1 MERSAEP
8 SVQQIRA
15 EIDRITFRNETNG
28 WTVARVRTDGEI
40 ELLTVV
46 GFFHDPQPGQYFEL
60 FGTYSKHPQ
69 YGSQFKA
76 DRIVPIQ
83 PTSKEGIKR
92 YLSSGLFKGIG
103 EKTAQKI
110 VNKFGKDTFEILDQ
124 SSERLRE
131 IKGITPKIHKK
142 IIESWKQHKA
152 ISEITMF
159 LTEHEIST
167 SFTSRI
173 LEMYGPHAIKV
184 IAANPFRLASEIR
197 GIGFLSADRMAQ
209 SMGIASD
216 SPDRIRAAILYQL
229 EQAEERGHCYLSR
242 SQLIEALEACLGVT
256 ADKIIPRLDAALRVL
271 EDQNTI
277 GSESPDDS
285 KGLDQALY
293 YQKNLLFAE
302 CSVAAKISQ
311 LLVKPMHSDPERVE
325 QWIRRFRE
333 ATGCDLTDEQMEA
346 VRAVTKHRVFI
357 LTGGPGVGKTTT
369 ANTVIKLLKAM
380 GKTVALAAPTGRAAQ
395 RLSEVAYSPAKT
407 IHRLLEWNPQMGS
420 FSKQEEDPLNVQVVV
435 IDESSMLDIRL
446 AEALIS
452 AVPKSAQLILLGDMD
467 QLPSVGPGNVLRDL
481 IHSGVVPFI
490 RLSKVFRQA
499 AQSRIIQ
506 TAHSINQGEPIRL
519 YEDPQSDCHF
529 VEAATPEEVKST
541 IERLVSQTI
550 PEKYGFDPIRDI
562 QILSPMNRGD
572 LGTVA
577 LSQDLQSLLN
587 PRKGNE
593 VEYRVKGLVL
603 RVGDKVIQGVNNYDL
618 NVFNGDIGFV
628 RWSNGAQL
636 GVLFGER
643 EVTYDLESAGDL
655 RLAYA
660 ITIHKSQGSEF
671 PVVVIPCTMQ
681 FYVMLQRNLFYT
693 GLTRAR
699 KLAYFVGS
707 RRALQFATNNN
718 KSLERQSRLVQ
729 RLTGILEPSG
739 ENLG

>member
-1 MERSAEP
+1 MESSAEP

-15 EIDRITFRNETNG
+15 EIDRVTFRNETNG
-28 WTVARVRTDGEI
+28 WTVARVKADSTP

-46 GFFHDPQPGQYFEL
+46 GHFHDPQPGQYFEL

-92 YLSSGLFKGIG
+92 YISSGLFKGIG

-110 VNKFGKDTFEILDQ
+110 VAKFGKQTFEILEK
-124 SSERLRE
+124 SPERLRE
-131 IKGITPKIHKK
+131 IKGITPKIYKK
-142 IIESWKQHKA
+142 IVESWKQHQA

-159 LTEHEIST
+159 LSEHEIST
-167 SFTSRI
+167 TFTSRL
-173 LEMYGPHAIKV
+173 LEMYGPQAIKV

-197 GIGFLSADRMAQ
+197 GIGFLSADRIAQ
-209 SMGIASD
+209 SMGIPAD
-216 SPDRIRAAILYQL
+216 SPERIRAAILYQL
-229 EQAEERGHCYLSR
+229 EQAEERGHCYLTR
-242 SQLIEALEACLGVT
+242 SQLIESLETCLGVSS
-256 ADKIIPRLDAALRVL
+256 DKITPRLDAALKIL
-271 EDQNTI
+271 EDQNTL
-277 GSESPDDS
+277 GSEAPHSTNDLSQPI
-285 KGLDQALY
+285 Y

-302 CSVAAKISQ
+302 CSVAAKIRQ
-311 LLVKPMHSDPERVE
+311 LLSNPLHSDAERVE

-333 ATGCDLTDEQMEA
+333 ATGCDLTDEQMDS
-346 VRAVTKHRVFI
+346 VRAVTRHRVFI

-380 GKTVALAAPTGRAAQ
+380 GKSVALAAPTGRAAQ
-395 RLSEVAYSPAKT
+395 RLSEVAYAPAKT
-407 IHRLLEWNPQMGS
+407 IHRLLEWNPQMGC
-420 FSKQEEDPLNVQVVV
+420 FSKQAEDPLNVQVVV

-446 AEALIS
+446 AEALFS
-452 AVPKSAQLILLGDMD
+452 AIPKSAQLILLGDMD

-481 IHSGVVPFI
+481 IHSGVVPFT
-490 RLSKVFRQA
+490 RLGKVFRQA

-506 TAHSINQGEPIRL
+506 TAHSINQGEPLRL
-519 YEDPQSDCHF
+519 YDDPQSDCHF
-529 VEAATPEEVKST
+529 VEAANPEEVRLT
-541 IERLVSQTI
+541 IQRLVLQTI
-550 PEKYGFDPIRDI
+550 PEKYGFDSIRDI

-572 LGTVA
+572 LGTIA
-577 LSQDLQSLLN
+577 LSQELQALLN
-587 PRKGNE
+587 PRRGNSA
-593 VEYRVKGLVL
+593 EYRVKGLIL
-603 RVGDKVIQGVNNYDL
+603 RPGDKVIQCVNNYDL

-628 RWSNGAQL
+628 QWTNGAQL

-643 EVTYDLESAGDL
+643 EVTYDQEAAGDL

-729 RLTGILEPSG
+729 RLGNILEPVEG
-739 ENLG
+739 GLV